1 MICIDLRAPIFK
13 WLLKRE
19 FYTCEEATGPC
30 FAQSSKHEAD
40 VSACHWHWAPA
51 KSQVMHIAL
60 WQRLSRVVTDKS
72 DVSQISGDFDLSESS
87 PMIPVA
93 EPRRPAC
100 TGSGRFCSVAAAF
113 RLPSRQCHRIRRA
126 DEPGRSHG
134 HISTGPRARP
144 GPAAALWSARRF
156 SACQWQ
162 ALTF

>member
-87 PMIPVA
+87 PMILVA
-93 EPRRPAC
+93 ERPAC
-100 TGSGRFCSVAAAF
+100 TGSVDCTWQVLLRGSGFQAPQPPV
-113 RLPSRQCHRIRRA
+113 PS
-126 DEPGRSHG
+126 DPPGR
-134 HISTGPRARP
+134 
-144 GPAAALWSARRF
+144 
-156 SACQWQ
+156 
-162 ALTF
+162 